1 MVQVL
6 PCWQSFSVESQSV
19 LLCKWKRA
27 TKCLPVSIFINR
39 LTYHWEFFLHFMAN
53 QYPFLVF
60 FATFLFV
67 VVRAA
72 DSTFAG
78 DLSSISIVPQSG
90 SFLSSTNFQYQGE
103 ALRDVIRS
111 RSNIF
116 CLERLSLGLSKWRHN
131 LLQLL
136 QPKSAQ
142 LCLAAAFRGD
152 PNIAGPRV
160 SFAQSPWKFSTS

>member
-6 PCWQSFSVESQSV
+6 PCWQSFSVESQSA
-19 LLCKWKRA
+19 LLCTWKRV

-39 LTYHWEFFLHFMAN
+39 LTYHWNFFLHFMVN

-67 VVRAA
+67 VARAA

-111 RSNIF
+111 RSSYS
-116 CLERLSLGLSKWRHN
+116 LSSDCHWDYRNGATIYFNYSSPSQPSCVWRQHSEEI
-131 LLQLL
+131 QI
-136 QPKSAQ
+136 S
-142 LCLAAAFRGD
+142 
-152 PNIAGPRV
+152 RV
-160 SFAQSPWKFSTS
+160 HE